1 MKRVREIVVSNV
13 EIEDKFSWWFNTNDS
28 QLYYFTLGKW
38 STLFG
43 KASPSQDGLMSKEDK
58 EVLNSLSMGSS
69 VVTVPTYADLE
80 AYAVKSEVILYVV
93 KATNKIYRFS
103 NNTPI
108 EINTFY
114 FNSLEEVKN
123 LQGVGV
129 YYVIVEN
136 ETYILYISQVGSQLT
151 YILHSPKK
159 YIECSY
165 NTSNSEWS
173 EWVTTNYD
181 AAGAILDIQNWVNA
195 QVAQQNAT
203 LSSMQEQLTTMNNSM
218 TSNFNI
224 FNSSLNSLSLD
235 VTNVKNNIATIN
247 AKISQINNTITALT
261 QANNTLN
268 NRVLNLENNY
278 ASKTW
283 ANGRF
288 ATINNLNIASN
299 QINTNS
305 LIIQG
310 LIPRVETLEGAVA
323 ALQSISSS
331 YMLKSEADNTY
342 ATISA
347 LSSLEEQV
355 LNNSDQINLHS
366 ILIANLQNNNVT
378 QTDLDTINTQ
388 IAGLVSNINSLYEI
402 SATKT
407 ALNTT
412 NNNLASLET
421 RVDVLED
428 NKADKATTLQ
438 GYGIT
443 DAYTKAEVDAKV
455 SSVYTYKGTIADY
468 NTLLTLTN
476 MQVGDV
482 YNLIS
487 TGENFSWTGSAWES
501 LAGTIDL
508 SAYLEKTE
516 AATIYETKS
525 NVAALQVTINANT
538 SAIVDLQNSQLEIEE
553 AVSDLTIASESFLT
567 KVDAATLYTTKT
579 LFNTTA
585 DQVILNTSAI
595 SSLQTLKADKS
606 STLSGYGITDAYT
619 KSQIDTLFV
628 NFEELDPVFTAWKVL
643 HDSHLSI
650 LFNPPTIDQD
660 LKFLN
665 AAYQW
670 ATINVGSSGYQAP
683 LYFTSVESS
692 IDPLYKNISY
702 LREVDSSELF
712 IELNNNT
719 AVLAQFLYSA
729 QIGVDSIDSGNWGFY
744 ARVKMNN
751 TVGDTYIYAVPILYH
766 INNTV
771 TPLAPIYLDKLTNID
786 YKDIYKQFPAG
797 TIACSPTDILGC
809 IIYATSTAVNKTVYL
824 ETGDGHP
831 SYLSTPLRFRH
842 NQLRDLDG
850 DTNFQHFTL
859 EQKEFVLEAAGL
871 VSTHTGQIQDLIT
884 GKQDLLTAGDNIVI
898 SDNVISVDLS
908 DYLKTEDASNTYETI
923 ANVQTLSDIVSGH
936 TGDIESLEENKADK
950 ATTLSGYGI
959 TDAYTKTEVDDK
971 LDNIEHDNTLNKD
984 GNPLFLHATQAQHDR
999 WTNNYSYKIEDT
1011 RVSAWA
1017 ASTAYAGYGYQ
1028 AQINIPNLTEND
1040 IVNVTFSGVDVI
1052 SGNYYPTIQFYEGY
1066 ILVFSKVNTTI
1077 TIPTIEITKI
1087 DL

>member
-28 QLYYFTLGKW
+28 QLYHFTSGKW

-43 KASPSQDGLMSKEDK
+43 NASSTQDGLMSKEDK
-58 EVLNSLSMGSS
+58 EVLNSLSIGSS
-69 VVTVPTYADLE
+69 VVTVPTYEDLVN
-80 AYAVKSEVILYVV
+80 YSFKSEVILYVV
-93 KATNKIYRFS
+93 KSTNKIYRFS
-103 NNTPI
+103 NNTPV

-114 FNSLEEVKN
+114 FNSIEGVKN

-129 YYVIVEN
+129 YSVIVEH

-165 NTSNSEWS
+165 NTSTSAWS
-173 EWVTTNYD
+173 EWITTNYD
-181 AAGAILDIQNWVNA
+181 AAGAILDMQNWVNTK
-195 QVAQQNAT
+195 VAQQDAA
-203 LSSMQEQLTTMNNSM
+203 LSSMQEQITTITNSSA
-218 TSNFNI
+218 SNFNI
-224 FNSSLNSLSLD
+224 FYSSLNSLSSD
-235 VTNVKNNIATIN
+235 VANVKNNISTIN

-288 ATINNLNIASN
+288 ATITNLNIASN
-299 QINTNS
+299 KINTNS

-310 LIPRVETLEGAVA
+310 IIPRVETLEGAVA

-342 ATISA
+342 ATIGA
-347 LSSLEEQV
+347 LSSLELQT

-366 ILIANLQNNNVT
+366 ILISNLQNNNVT

-421 RVDVLED
+421 RIDVLED

-443 DAYTKAEVDAKV
+443 DTYTKVEVDAKV
-455 SSVYTYKGTIADY
+455 ASVYTYKGTIADY
-468 NTLLTLTN
+468 ATLLTLTN

-487 TGENFSWTGSAWES
+487 TGENYSWTGSAWEP

-525 NVAALQVTINANT
+525 NVAALQVTTNANT
-538 SAIVDLQNSQLEIEE
+538 SAIVDIQNSQLEIEG
-553 AVSDLTIASESFLT
+553 AVSDLTIAQESFLT
-567 KVDAATLYTTKT
+567 KADATTLYTTQT

-595 SSLQTLKADKS
+595 SSLQTLKADKA
-606 STLSGYGITDAYT
+606 STLSGYNITDAYT

-628 NFEELDPVFTAWKVL
+628 NFAELDPVFTAWKVL
-643 HDSHLSI
+643 HDPHLSV
-650 LFNPPTIDQD
+650 LFNPPTIDPD

-670 ATINVGSSGYQAP
+670 TTINIGSSGYQAP

-692 IDPLYKNISY
+692 INPLYKNISY
-702 LREVDSSELF
+702 LREVASSELF

-766 INNTV
+766 INNTI
-771 TPLAPIYLDKLTNID
+771 TPLAPIYLDKVTNLD

-824 ETGDGHP
+824 EIGDGHP
-831 SYLSTPLRFRH
+831 SYLSTPLRLRH
-842 NQLRDLDG
+842 NQLRDIDG

-859 EQKEFVLEAAGL
+859 EQKEFVLAAAGL
-871 VSTHTGQIQDLIT
+871 VSTHTEQIEDLIT
-884 GKQDLLTAGDNIVI
+884 GKQDLLTAGDNITITDGII
-898 SDNVISVDLS
+898 SAALSVDLN
-908 DYLKTEDASNTYETI
+908 DYLKTADAATIYETVE
-923 ANVQTLSDIVSGH
+923 NVNLLTNIVITNTEDISDLQT
-936 TGDIESLEENKADK
+936 NKADK

-959 TDAYTKTEVDDK
+959 TDSYTKTYIDNNKQDKNKVITDVVVNNFISSSVYTEYPYEASIAIPGVLSTHLGEVIYNLVDA
-971 LDNIEHDNTLNKD
+971 LS
-984 GNPLFLHATQAQHDR
+984 
-999 WTNNYSYKIEDT
+999 TNFAPICETYNGGIKI
-1011 RVSAWA
+1011 
-1017 ASTAYAGYGYQ
+1017 
-1028 AQINIPNLTEND
+1028 
-1040 IVNVTFSGVDVI
+1040 
-1052 SGNYYPTIQFYEGY
+1052 
-1066 ILVFSKVNTTI
+1066 FSKTNSTI
-1077 TIPTIEITKI
+1077 TIKTIII
-1087 DL
+1087 FI